1 MFLCN
6 VCCSEKYDKVEK
18 TRTDKDERKDKSKD
32 SQVLELCF
40 SSLKVLRLVII
51 RRGAAHPLCRVPRST
66 ATPVML

>member
-32 SQVLELCF
+32 SQVFEIMF
-40 SSLKVLRLVII
+40 FQFKGVTVSNYSQRGSTPSL
-51 RRGAAHPLCRVPRST
+51 
-66 ATPVML
+66 